1 MLKTSDHVL
10 KNLPSNFFSRGQKN
24 LDACFGEAMQV
35 IQDDRIIEPIP
46 EGTEELDRI
55 RQLSKVIM
63 WWALG
68 WGAVTY
74 WSISLDESFTRAF
87 EEGRQDQWQEQLL
100 DHASKGWRLLSQLYS
115 MGGQLPR
122 EPYKVRELWRLQV
135 ELVEI
140 LVMGITIINT
150 RCSVFPHY
158 WKVKWLPPPPY
169 SDGSNNNSS
178 DDTSDADDE
187 DSECM

>member
-1 MLKTSDHVL
+1 
-10 KNLPSNFFSRGQKN
+10 
-24 LDACFGEAMQV
+24 MQV

-46 EGTEELDRI
+46 EGTEELDRVG
-55 RQLSKVIM
+55 QLSKVIM
-63 WWALG
+63 RWASG
-68 WGAVTY
+68 WGGVAY

-100 DHASKGWRLLSQLYS
+100 DHASKGRRLLSQLYS

-122 EPYKVRELWRLQV
+122 EPYKVRELCRLQV

-178 DDTSDADDE
+178 DDTSDADDK